1 MGPRIKGE
9 SGGRSH
15 IMAKHQPVSGKKEA
29 EYYSFN
35 NSNSFNKRIKYE
47 KIFETLGW
55 PGWVNFAPQSF
66 QVFDSAFWL
75 KRYKGV
81 ECL

>member
-1 MGPRIKGE
+1 
-9 SGGRSH
+9 
-15 IMAKHQPVSGKKEA
+15 MAKHQPVSYKKEA

-35 NSNSFNKRIKYE
+35 YSFNKRFKYE
-47 KIFETLGW
+47 KLFETLGW
-55 PGWVNFAPQSF
+55 PGGVNFAPKSF

-75 KRYKGV
+75 KRYKVV

>member
-15 IMAKHQPVSGKKEA
+15 IMAKHQPVSYKKEA

-35 NSNSFNKRIKYE
+35 YSFNKRFKYE
-47 KIFETLGW
+47 KLFETLGW
-55 PGWVNFAPQSF
+55 PGGVKFAP
-66 QVFDSAFWL
+66 
-75 KRYKGV
+75 
-81 ECL
+81 